1 MHLPNRLAVKSW
13 FCFPQLRCNSPH
25 LEGGRVKN
33 GGEMKE
39 AVCVWGGLKAEKNHN
54 QKKIIVKTREK
65 SGGEEKRE
73 GRKKGKCVRGRKER
87 NESILQRY

>member
-1 MHLPNRLAVKSW
+1 MY
-13 FCFPQLRCNSPH
+13 
-25 LEGGRVKN
+25 G
-33 GGEMKE
+33 
-39 AVCVWGGLKAEKNHN
+39 GGLKAEKNHN

-73 GRKKGKCVRGRKER
+73 GRKKGKRVRGRKER

>member
-1 MHLPNRLAVKSW
+1 MY
-13 FCFPQLRCNSPH
+13 
-25 LEGGRVKN
+25 G
-33 GGEMKE
+33 
-39 AVCVWGGLKAEKNHN
+39 GGLKAEKNHN